1 MDVVSR
7 VQDFCLD
14 AESLKQNS
22 SPTMRPLTQ
31 GGGLE
36 ITEWQVFLN
45 LGIPHHHL
53 AIEDKTTAIKQFYLG
68 GRSANYT
75 HSVSCG

>member
-1 MDVVSR
+1 MGVVSQ

-14 AESLKQNS
+14 VISLKQNLS
-22 SPTMRPLTQ
+22 STMCPLTQ

-53 AIEDKTTAIKQFYLG
+53 TIEDKTTTIKRFDLG
-68 GRSANYT
+68 DAL
-75 HSVSCG
+75 